1 MKFDHLYLKPG
12 TRITEMF
19 ALCTV
24 DGNDVEGLISTS
36 VGPMHMPLVGGDMKR
51 VEQLRAYVEAT
62 FRGRRV
68 TLKRF
73 KLVSEEVVN
82 P

>member
-1 MKFDHLYLKPG
+1 MAFDQSYLKPG

-19 ALCTV
+19 AFCTV
-24 DGNDVEGLISTS
+24 DANDVEGVISTA
-36 VGPMHMPLVGGDMKR
+36 VGPLHMPLVGGDMKR
-51 VEQLRAYVEAT
+51 VEQLRMFVENT